1 MKGYGQFCP
10 VAVAAEIFAERW
22 TPLILRELFAGE
34 QRFNDIRRGVPLISR
49 SLLTQRLRDLEAAG
63 VIASQPVSGGRGREY
78 RLTQAGQEFRAVV
91 DGLGAWGQ
99 RWSIEQFD
107 VERLDVGVLMWNV
120 RRGIARERLPERRT
134 VVRFELR
141 GASVRC
147 KAMRTIWLVL
157 ERSECD
163 LCLKDPGFDVD
174 LVVWADAQAFARV
187 WMGQLGFAE
196 AVRSGGLRLEG
207 PRELVRAFPGWL
219 KLSHFARVERP
230 AHAG

>member
-1 MKGYGQFCP
+1 

-22 TPLILRELFAGE
+22 TPQILRELFAGSR
-34 QRFNDIRRGVPLISR
+34 RFGDIRRGVPLISR
-49 SLLTQRLRDLEAAG
+49 SLLTQRLRQLEDAG
-63 VIASQPVSGGRGREY
+63 VLVSQPLSGGRGREY
-78 RLTQAGQEFRAVV
+78 RLTQAGEEFRTVV

-107 VERLDVGVLMWNV
+107 IERLDAGVLMWNV
-120 RRGIARERLPERRT
+120 RRGVVREKLPAGRT

-141 GASVRC
+141 GAAARC
-147 KAMRTIWLVL
+147 RALRTLWLVL

-174 LVVWADAQAFARV
+174 LVVAADVQVLARV

-196 AVRSGGLRLEG
+196 ATRSGGIRLEG

-219 KLSHFARVERP
+219 QLSHYAHVERP